1 MSRPLKYWSAAM
13 SEDVVMMAATDLV
26 ARYRRKMLSPVE
38 VTRAVLDHM
47 TAQQEVLNAFCF
59 VDADAALASAMAAEK
74 RWQSRTPLGLVDGVP
89 TTIKDMFLTRG
100 WPTLRGS
107 RTISP
112 VGAWNEDS
120 PLVARLREQGAVLL
134 GKTTQ
139 PEFGWKAVTDSPLTG
154 ITRNPWNINKT
165 PGGSS
170 GGAAVAAATGMG
182 ALHAGGDGA
191 GSIRIPAAFCG
202 VYGLKPSFGRVPNYP
217 LKMPGSITHCG
228 PITRTVVDSALMLT
242 VMAGPD
248 MRDGTALPY
257 DARDFRVGLE
267 DGVRGLRIAYSAT
280 LGYADVDPD
289 VAIPAAQAAQSF
301 ADLGA
306 TVEEVDPGFEN
317 PRPAF
322 EIYYYVRF
330 AWLYD
335 MLSPEQQQLL
345 DPGIVE
351 MAEEGRR
358 YTARDL
364 LESDATRAEL
374 RTRMRIFHN
383 TYDLLLTPAVSV
395 AAFDVGI
402 EYPPGR
408 GFSRWLDWSPFT
420 YPFNFTGQPAA
431 SVPCGFTSEGLP
443 VAVQIVGPSYRDELV
458 LRASRAL
465 EAICPFALP
474 SGSRVPHF
482 Q

>member
-1 MSRPLKYWSAAM
+1 M
-13 SEDVVMMAATDLV
+13 SEDVAMMSATELV
-26 ARYRRKMLSPVE
+26 ARYRRKTLSPVE
-38 VTRAVLDHM
+38 ATRAALDSI
-47 TAQQEVLNAFCF
+47 TAHQQRLNAFCLID
-59 VDADAALASAMAAEK
+59 VDAALASARAAEA
-74 RWQSRTPLGLVDGVP
+74 RWQSGTPMGLIDGVP

-112 VGAWNEDS
+112 LGPWDEDS

-154 ITRNPWNINKT
+154 VTRNPWNAAKT

-202 VYGLKPSFGRVPNYP
+202 IYGLKPSFGRVPNYP

-228 PITRTVVDSALMLT
+228 PMTRTVADSALMLT
-242 VMAGPD
+242 VMTGPD
-248 MRDGTALPY
+248 ARDGTALPY
-257 DARDFRVGLE
+257 EARDFRIGLD

-280 LGYADVDPD
+280 LGYADVDAE
-289 VAIPAAQAAQSF
+289 VAAPLAQVAHSF

-306 TVEEVDPGFEN
+306 IVDAVDPGFAN

-322 EIYYYVRF
+322 ETYYYVRF

-335 MLSPEQQQLL
+335 VLSPDQQQLL
-345 DPGIVE
+345 DPGIVQ
-351 MAEEGRR
+351 MAEVGRS
-358 YTARDL
+358 YSARDL
-364 LESDATRAEL
+364 LVADAARAEL
-374 RTRMRIFHN
+374 RTCMSVFHN
-383 TYDLLLTPAVSV
+383 TYDLLLTPVV
-395 AAFDVGI
+395 PLAAFDAGI

-408 GFSRWLDWSPFT
+408 GYSRWFDWSPFT

-431 SVPCGFTSEGLP
+431 SVPCGLTSKGLP
-443 VAVQIVGPSYRDELV
+443 IALQIVGPSYRDDLV
-458 LRASRAL
+458 LRASRAC
-465 EAICPFALP
+465 EALCPFTMPAVSSRQD
-474 SGSRVPHF
+474 SGIARK
-482 Q
+482 